1 MSKKRIFI
9 DMDGVLCNYDK
20 KAAETPQ
27 YKKDRYNECHG
38 IPGFYRDLEPMP
50 GAIEAWNWLSE
61 NFDVYIASSPSWSN
75 PSSWIDKRLW
85 VANHLGPTSKKR
97 LILTHNKGLL
107 EGDILI
113 DDNTWNGVEDFKGTH
128 IHFGQD
134 RFKDWDSVLKF
145 IQSIFI

>member
-1 MSKKRIFI
+1 
-9 DMDGVLCNYDK
+9 MDGVLCNYDK

-27 YKKDRYNECHG
+27 YKKDRYNECHS

-97 LILTHNKGLL
+97 
-107 EGDILI
+107 
-113 DDNTWNGVEDFKGTH
+113 F
-128 IHFGQD
+128 
-134 RFKDWDSVLKF
+134 KF
-145 IQSIFI
+145 IYKHIMLVKLLYVMESGKEILMYER

>member
-1 MSKKRIFI
+1 MDKKRIFI

-20 KAAETPQ
+20 KAAETPT
-27 YKKDRYNECHG
+27 YKKDRYGECHG

-50 GAIEAWNWLSE
+50 GAIEAWNWLYE

-85 VANHLGPTSKKR
+85 VANHLGPTAKKR

-107 EGDILI
+107 EGNILI

-128 IHFGQD
+128 IHFGQGD
-134 RFKDWDSVLKF
+134 TKDWESVLKF